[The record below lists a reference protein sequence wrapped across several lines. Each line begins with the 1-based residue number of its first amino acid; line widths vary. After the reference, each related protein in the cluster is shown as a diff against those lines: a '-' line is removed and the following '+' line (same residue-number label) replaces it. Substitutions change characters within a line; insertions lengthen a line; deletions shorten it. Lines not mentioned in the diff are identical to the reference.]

1 MLSSDFPPRKTRD
14 YVKTHALHYRDWAVG
29 HLAMQPNM
37 NCSCKNEL
45 KSQDDMRSQVGKGR
59 IGKQVQFG
67 GREKIGEDVFSEACG
82 WRSIWGRE
90 ELASDRI
97 WEIRL

>member
-45 KSQDDMRSQVGKGR
+45 KSQDDMKSQVGKGG

-67 GREKIGEDVFSEACG
+67 GREKIGEDFFSVKLVGQNNQCG
-82 WRSIWGRE
+82 EERSC
-90 ELASDRI
+90 
-97 WEIRL
+97 

>member
-1 MLSSDFPPRKTRD
+1 MLFTIEI
-14 YVKTHALHYRDWAVG
+14 G
-29 HLAMQPNM
+29 HLAMQSNM

-67 GREKIGEDVFSEACG
+67 GREKIGEDFFSVKLVGQNNQCG
-82 WRSIWGRE
+82 EERSC
-90 ELASDRI
+90 
-97 WEIRL
+97 